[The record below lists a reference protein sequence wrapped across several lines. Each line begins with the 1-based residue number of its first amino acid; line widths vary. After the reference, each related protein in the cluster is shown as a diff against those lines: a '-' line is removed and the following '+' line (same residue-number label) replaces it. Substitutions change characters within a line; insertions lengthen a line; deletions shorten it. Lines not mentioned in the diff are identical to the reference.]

1 MLLCGI
7 ELSSAILLY
16 GAYTEEVCCAASE
29 AVRMESSRQPCCY
42 STLGADRT
50 STKHLHELGK
60 TSTYGVVLLSRTGW
74 PKQFQ
79 CGVQE
84 VRAAESRES
93 VGVLLLWPSAFGLC
107 VGSLR
112 LQ

>member
-42 STLGADRT
+42 STFAADRT

-60 TSTYGVVLLSRTGW
+60 TTTYGDV
-74 PKQFQ
+74 FF
-79 CGVQE
+79 
-84 VRAAESRES
+84 
-93 VGVLLLWPSAFGLC
+93 AFGGIGQSSSSA
-107 VGSLR
+107 VSRKFVLR
-112 LQ
+112 NRVSVFHFILSGNKRC